1 MLWSLTQFCKYPET
15 QVSNQWVTKVSGSYE
30 YYTGFWK
37 LLWNLWSQGSVLLL
51 LCNVMLSH
59 SYLLTHLMMAVTRED
74 TELRLSSDSVWASY
88 DPKAKLLLRTC
99 RCLHQCHLLTSIS
112 LNKSCLVT
120 CAWLCLL
127 FFWWGKHKF
136 YWAASVFNLS
146 MLLKI
151 IIDNWTIISPKLS
164 LKRGIWI
171 ATG

>member
-1 MLWSLTQFCKYPET
+1 MEAVSIIQILYRILKAVVESVISGFYTATTLQCYAIPQLSADTSDDGCNQRRHRIKTFIRFCLGILWPQ
-15 QVSNQWVTKVSGSYE
+15 
-30 YYTGFWK
+30 
-37 LLWNLWSQGSVLLL
+37 
-51 LCNVMLSH
+51 
-59 SYLLTHLMMAVTRED
+59 
-74 TELRLSSDSVWASY
+74 
-88 DPKAKLLLRTC
+88 AKLLLRTC
-99 RCLHQCHLLTSIS
+99 RYLHRCHLLTSIS

-136 YWAASVFNLS
+136 CWAASVFSLS

-171 ATG
+171 EIL